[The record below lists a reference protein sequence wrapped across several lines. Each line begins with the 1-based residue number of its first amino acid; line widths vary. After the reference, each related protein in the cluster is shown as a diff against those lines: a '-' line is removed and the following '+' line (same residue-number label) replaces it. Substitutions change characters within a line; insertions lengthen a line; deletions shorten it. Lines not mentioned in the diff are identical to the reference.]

1 MYTLT
6 TINNDSSYSS
16 RNVNDKYLYNTI
28 SIPRHKTPQPF
39 IKQMHSLRKKSK
51 EQNAALFH
59 NFHKTQLR
67 NYYNLITKP
76 KLEIENKLQPYQTIN
91 VNKQSSSTKQR
102 VHTHIPPLSL
112 KAPNY
117 DKEQK
122 KLLFIIK
129 PKNPFLTFSNTPCKH
144 RHRKQI
150 IKTPQNSLTLRHDN
164 SNTKM
169 TTTIS
174 TDTINH
180 QDYYQH
186 FQIQKRTFC
195 TALAN
200 CYNSISLND
209 SNSIDNFNMKVNALR
224 SLYLTKYSL
233 TNAYHAF
240 KEDHKSQ
247 VDEIE
252 RKRYLFVKQ
261 YKLFKSYYDCLV
273 LLVRK
278 LQRECNFETKNRDD
292 LYFRRMD
299 LEMKIGDLK
308 NKIDKKKNELIKY
321 ENYKAFL
328 LMVKY
333 HVKSIYDLPYEIYV
347 KYGYNKK
354 NNNNHKTKTINQRKA
369 NTLIRKNTFGNNS
382 NNNNT
387 NNNSNNWGRS
397 NLTRKSTKMSINN
410 SNNNISNTSNNMYS
424 TGAKALL
431 NKTLLRKSTH
441 CGIKQSPNGINAT
454 IRYKYQINEYNLP
467 IFDDIDE
474 FLSEINNLEYN
485 TFQKFISYN
494 THQHNNF
501 QMKYSQSQ
509 TVSEY
514 QSTYNQLE
522 HNIEQTLVHLNDIKR
537 TNINLLSKYKSIQYE
552 LSYGKRY
559 NGLMKMICEK
569 IALFFNVIKT
579 EIEKIVTKSEYT
591 VIMKEL
597 GNNDE
602 VILNGKKVNKTMF
615 MIRILEKVLIYYI
628 NENKLHK
635 QMKYYANVNKKI
647 HDMKRIRKNEELKAI
662 KLQNEIDMKNSII
675 MKSQKIYIRQVKNA
689 YNKGMLQL
697 HLNKKKKMESN
708 NQRRKHNNVN
718 EKENEFYQFVTY

>member
-6 TINNDSSYSS
+6 TFNNDSSYSS
-16 RNVNDKYLYNTI
+16 RNVNEKYFYKTI

-39 IKQMHSLRKKSK
+39 IKQMHSLRKISK
-51 EQNAALFH
+51 EQTAALFH

-76 KLEIENKLQPYQTIN
+76 KLEIENKLQPYQIPNTN
-91 VNKQSSSTKQR
+91 QQSTTNKQKSQP
-102 VHTHIPPLSL
+102 HIPPLSL

-129 PKNPFLTFSNTPCKH
+129 PNNPFLTFSNTPCKY

-180 QDYYQH
+180 HDYYQQ

-200 CYNSISLND
+200 CYNAISLND
-209 SNSIDNFNMKVNALR
+209 SNSIDSFNMKVSALR

-233 TNAYHAF
+233 TNAYRSF
-240 KEDHKSQ
+240 QEDHKSQ
-247 VDEIE
+247 IDDIE
-252 RKRYLFVKQ
+252 RKKHLFVKQ

-308 NKIDKKKNELIKY
+308 NKIDKKKNELVKY

-333 HVKSIYDLPYEIYV
+333 HVKTIYDLPYEIYV
-347 KYGYNKK
+347 KYGYNK
-354 NNNNHKTKTINQRKA
+354 NNKNHKNKCMTQRKT
-369 NTLIRKNTFGNNS
+369 NTLIRKNTYGNH
-382 NNNNT
+382 NNNAN

-397 NLTRKSTKMSINN
+397 SLLRKTTKIGINNNNNNTSNPNN
-410 SNNNISNTSNNMYS
+410 SNNIYS

-454 IRYKYQINEYNLP
+454 IRYRYQINEYNLP
-467 IFDDIDE
+467 IFEDINE

-494 THQHNNF
+494 THQQNNF
-501 QMKYSQSQ
+501 QMKYSQTQ
-509 TVSEY
+509 TVSQY
-514 QSTYNQLE
+514 QLQYEQDE
-522 HNIEQTLVHLNDIKR
+522 HNIEHTISYLNDIKR
-537 TNINLLSKYKSIQYE
+537 ININLLSKYKSIQYE

-569 IALFFNVIKT
+569 IALFFNIIKT
-579 EIEKIVTKSEYT
+579 ELEKIVTKSEYA

-597 GNNDE
+597 GNNNE

-662 KLQNEIDMKNSII
+662 RLQNEIDMKNSII
-675 MKSQKIYIRQVKNA
+675 MKSQKIYIKQSKNA
-689 YNKGMLQL
+689 YNNGMLQL
-697 HLNKKKKMESN
+697 HLNKKKKMEAN
-708 NQRRKHNNVN
+708 NQRRKYNDVN
-718 EKENEFYQFVTY
+718 EKGNEFYQFVTY